1 MDIPL
6 NTLNSLLQE
15 TLLLAE
21 EAEVVTNK
29 ELFVSFVREN
39 IPFEYLDYLEN
50 ETNASLEDI
59 WAENYE
65 KLTLDDDMV
74 DDGCCLICEREMK
87 LTRHHLIPRE
97 LHQQMTKKKGYT
109 QEFLNKTISICRMCH
124 STVHR
129 FYTNRDLANTYNTLE
144 VLMSEEKM
152 QKYAK
157 WASSQVGRGNG
168 RIK

>member
-6 NTLNSLLQE
+6 KTLNSLLQE

-21 EAEVVTNK
+21 EAEVTSNK
-29 ELFVSFVREN
+29 DTFISFVREN

-59 WAENYE
+59 WTENYE
-65 KLTLDDDMV
+65 PQEIEEV
-74 DDGCCLICEREMK
+74 DDGSCLICEREMH

-97 LHQQMTKKKGYT
+97 LHQQIAKKKGYT
-109 QEFLNKTISICRMCH
+109 QEFLKKTISICRMCH

-129 FYTNRDLANTYNTLE
+129 FYTNRELANTYNTLE
-144 VLMSEEKM
+144 ILMSEEKM
-152 QKYAK
+152 IKYAK
-157 WASSQVGRGNG
+157 WASTQIGRGNL
-168 RIK
+168 KTK

>member
-21 EAEVVTNK
+21 EANVITNK
-29 ELFVSFVREN
+29 DEFVSFIREN

-50 ETNASLEDI
+50 ETNASIEDI
-59 WAENYE
+59 WTENYE
-65 KLTLDDDMV
+65 QLTIENEEF
-74 DDGCCLICEREMK
+74 DDGSCLICEREMK

-97 LHQQMTKKKGYT
+97 LHQQIAKKKGYT

-129 FYTNRDLANTYNTLE
+129 FYTNKDLANTYNTLDI
-144 VLMSEEKM
+144 LMSEEKM

-157 WASSQVGRGNG
+157 WASTQIGRGNL
-168 RIK
+168 KTK